1 MRTTPRSPP
10 GLSSCGSFRSRQRLG
25 QQQRHSAR
33 WLGSKDK
40 GKGKGIGANAKARA
54 SRSDSGDS
62 ASASSVPALPVP
74 DVFGELERVVTD
86 RAKES
91 GWIPEE
97 SGWELVEGCWVLPS
111 GTKDKPE
118 DPKAIVHFI
127 GGAFAG
133 ASPQLTYRYL
143 LEQLA
148 SRGFFVI
155 ATPFETNF
163 EHLRIADDV
172 HLKYTQCVKVLG
184 PRVEGLQTIGV
195 GHSLGALEQLLL
207 CSRYKDVNANRAGN
221 VMISFNNKP
230 VTDAIPFYFEV
241 ISPASSQFLS
251 PLLQQLG
258 SSPQAKLVENVLGS
272 LRDQTPEFI
281 RKNVFPLIDQL
292 QPIYEDIA
300 QDRMEFTPTPE
311 ESRAYIEKR
320 YTCSRNLLVKFSN
333 DTIDETS
340 TLTETL
346 QKTLASMPLGKNKAG
361 GGQDKGGVSIDSGLE
376 LTVKQLSGDH
386 ITPCKQPPALVEEQV
401 SQISEQSKDF
411 FGSMASIAEMATGF
425 GGSMNT
431 GSVNNVASAVQKSI
445 DQLTDNFNT
454 NLMAASE
461 IEQVD
466 ELVDVI
472 TQWSGIEPRVMRS
485 LPKPED

>member
-1 MRTTPRSPP
+1 V
-10 GLSSCGSFRSRQRLG
+10 
-25 QQQRHSAR
+25 R

-40 GKGKGIGANAKARA
+40 GKALNALNA

-62 ASASSVPALPVP
+62 ASASSLSSVPALLVPV
-74 DVFGELERVVTD
+74 VFGDLERVVTD

-97 SGWELVEGCWVLPS
+97 SGWELVEDCWVLPS

-172 HLKYTQCVKVLG
+172 HLRYTQCVKALG
-184 PRVEGLQTIGV
+184 TRVEGLQTFGV

-207 CSRYKDVNANRAGN
+207 CSRYKDVNVNRAGN

-230 VTDAIPFYFEV
+230 VTDAIPFYFEL
-241 ISPASSQFLS
+241 ISPASSQIIS
-251 PLLQQLG
+251 PLLKQLG
-258 SSPQAKLVENVLGS
+258 SSPQAKLVENVVGS

-281 RKNVFPLIDQL
+281 RTNVFPLIDQL

-300 QDRMEFTPTPE
+300 QDRVEFTPTPE

-346 QKTLASMPLGKNKAG
+346 QKTLASMPLGSGGSTNNNKAG
-361 GGQDKGGVSIDSGLE
+361 EGSGGKGKGRGAVSMDSGLE

-425 GGSMNT
+425 GANSNT
-431 GSVNNVASAVQKSI
+431 GVNDGVNSVASAVQKGI
-445 DQLTDNFNT
+445 DQFTSDFNT

-461 IEQVD
+461 IKQVD
-466 ELVDVI
+466 ELVNVI
-472 TQWSGIEPRVMRS
+472 TQWSGIEPRVTRR
-485 LPKPED
+485 LPQPED